1 MFLGTCGAFGFS
13 LGGFTEADDFALGAA
28 VDAAEGAADGEAFAI
43 GPADAASGALELDEA
58 RGCDAGA
65 SASDEPTGGAEVGCA
80 EALDA
85 AGSGASPGLIIATA
99 T

>member
-1 MFLGTCGAFGFS
+1 MFFGTAGALGFS
-13 LGGFTEADDFALGAA
+13 LGGFTEADDFALGEAA
-28 VDAAEGAADGEAFAI
+28 DVAEGAADGEAFAI
-43 GPADAASGALELDEA
+43 EPAGEASDALDGE

-65 SASDEPTGGAEVGCA
+65 SDEPTASAEVGCA